1 MYVKR
6 NIMQIDKKIYD
17 EINEYCKDNGL
28 KTKDFIHK
36 LLKEA
41 FLKEKYGDSP
51 FQSIKLSKI
60 EDQAC
65 GKIKEIIENQTSVP
79 VEIREVTDEHFFDML
94 NPIEVKEDE
103 KNIVQT
109 VYEENKNVD
118 TPLTPSEE
126 IVETPKIVEET
137 PKPRVKKKRTLK

>member
-94 NPIEVKEDE
+94 NPVEVKDVE

-109 VYEENKNVD
+109 VHEEVKNAD

-126 IVETPKIVEET
+126 IVETPKIEEET

>member
-1 MYVKR
+1 
-6 NIMQIDKKIYD
+6 MQIDKKIYD

-94 NPIEVKEDE
+94 NPVEVKDVE

-109 VYEENKNVD
+109 VHEEVKNAD

-126 IVETPKIVEET
+126 IVETPKIEEET

>member
-60 EDQAC
+60 EEQTC

-109 VYEENKNVD
+109 VYEENKDVD
-118 TPLTPSEE
+118 SPLTPSKE

>member
-94 NPIEVKEDE
+94 NPIEVKEDK

-109 VYEENKNVD
+109 VHEEIKNAD

>member
-1 MYVKR
+1 
-6 NIMQIDKKIYD
+6 MQIDKKIYD

-79 VEIREVTDEHFFDML
+79 IEIQEVTDEHFFDML
-94 NPIEVKEDE
+94 NHIEVKEDE
-103 KNIVQT
+103 KNIIQT
-109 VYEENKNVD
+109 VREEIKNAD